1 MTKTEAW
8 ITALRLRTLPLSVS
22 GVITGSLIALSKS
35 IFDWK
40 VFFLALAT
48 TLLLQIL
55 SNLANDYGDNQNGA
69 DNPGRIGPERMVQS
83 GAISAKEMKRMIVL
97 FTTMA
102 SISGVSLL
110 LISHLTMFSASFFVL
125 LMLGIFA
132 IWAALTYTIGNNAYG
147 YSGWGDLSVFLFFGL
162 LSVVGTYSL
171 YAGEISIDIFLPA
184 ISIGALSVGVLN
196 INNMRDHENDKAAG
210 KNTVVVK
217 IGVSKAK
224 YYHMA
229 LLATAL
235 ITALLYMFVNHIYYL
250 GYLFVFILVPLTKHL
265 LRVFRFQNPSSFD
278 KELKKLALITILFSL
293 AFGIGI
299 NI

>member
-1 MTKTEAW
+1 M
-8 ITALRLRTLPLSVS
+8 
-22 GVITGSLIALSKS
+22 
-35 IFDWK
+35 
-40 VFFLALAT
+40 
-48 TLLLQIL
+48 
-55 SNLANDYGDNQNGA
+55 
-69 DNPGRIGPERMVQS
+69 
-83 GAISAKEMKRMIVL
+83 
-97 FTTMA
+97 
-102 SISGVSLL
+102 
-110 LISHLTMFSASFFVL
+110 
-125 LMLGIFA
+125 
-132 IWAALTYTIGNNAYG
+132 
-147 YSGWGDLSVFLFFGL
+147 
-162 LSVVGTYSL
+162 GTYYL
-171 YAGEISIDIFLPA
+171 YAGEITPDVFLPA

-196 INNMRDHENDKAAG
+196 INNMRDHDNDKAAG

-265 LRVFRFQNPSSFD
+265 LHVFRFQNPSSFN

-293 AFGIGI
+293 AFGTGI

>member
-1 MTKTEAW
+1 MTKTKAW
-8 ITALRLRTLPLSVS
+8 ITALRLRTLPLSIS

-40 VFFLALAT
+40 VFCLALTT
-48 TLLLQIL
+48 TLFLQIL

-69 DNPGRIGPERMVQS
+69 DNLDRIGPERMVQS
-83 GAISAKEMKRMIVL
+83 GVISAKEMKRMILL
-97 FTTMA
+97 FATMA
-102 SISGVSLL
+102 SVSGVSLL
-110 LISHLTMFSASFFVL
+110 LISHLEIFSVSFFVL
-125 LMLGIFA
+125 LILGILA
-132 IWAALTYTIGNNAYG
+132 IWAALTYTIGNNPYG

-162 LSVVGTYSL
+162 LSVIGTYYL
-171 YAGEISIDIFLPA
+171 YAGEITIDIFLPA

-196 INNMRDHENDKAAG
+196 INNMRDHDNDKAAG

-224 YYHMA
+224 YYHTA

-235 ITALLYMFVNHIYYL
+235 IASLLYVFVNHIHYP

-265 LRVFRFQNPSSFD
+265 LQVFHFQNPSSFD

-293 AFGIGI
+293 AFGTGI